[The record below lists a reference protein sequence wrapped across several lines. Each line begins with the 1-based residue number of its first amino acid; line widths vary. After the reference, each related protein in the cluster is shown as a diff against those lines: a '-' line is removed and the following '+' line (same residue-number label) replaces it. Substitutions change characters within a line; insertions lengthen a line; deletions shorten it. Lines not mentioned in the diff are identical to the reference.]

1 MGCGAGA
8 GAAFGGELFG
18 EVHGFASRFPFRPTP
33 CALLLAAACASRR
46 RRLAGTCI
54 LRRTGLGGGVLI
66 ARRRSGRSSRARPL
80 DGRHTPRCGDGA
92 GAVALLPRRALDR
105 SRHGA
110 ADGGWHAIGDGDG
123 RERHL
128 AQRGQAVHRTGQ
140 ARERQARER
149 QVRERQVRRPDPLR
163 SRPGGDRRRARIFFA
178 IPVGTGGR
186 GANRGRVQR
195 GRRSGGGGGAEAP
208 FFPASCGV
216 WTTCGSTSA
225 NSRRTS
231 AAVNC

>member
-66 ARRRSGRSSRARPL
+66 ARRRSGRNNRARPF
-80 DGRHTPRCGDGA
+80 GRRRTPRHADGA
-92 GAVALLPRRALDR
+92 GAVAILARRALDG

-110 ADGGWHAIGDGDG
+110 TDCGRHAIGDGE
-123 RERHL
+123 RAERHL
-128 AQRGQAVHRTGQ
+128 ARSGQTVHRTVQ
-140 ARERQARER
+140 ARDRQVRDRQARDR
-149 QVRERQVRRPDPLR
+149 QARRPDPLR

-195 GRRSGGGGGAEAP
+195 GRRAGGGGGAEAP
-208 FFPASCGV
+208 FFPASCGA

>member
-1 MGCGAGA
+1 MRCGAGA
-8 GAAFGGELFG
+8 GAAFGCELFG
-18 EVHGFASRFPFRPTP
+18 EVRGFAPRFTFRQTP

-46 RRLAGTCI
+46 RRLAVTCI
-54 LRRTGLGGGVLI
+54 LRRTGLGRRVII
-66 ARRRSGRSSRARPL
+66 ARSRRGHSSRARPL
-80 DGRHTPRCGDGA
+80 GGRHTPRYADGA

-110 ADGGWHAIGDGDG
+110 ADCGWHAIGDGDR

-128 AQRGQAVHRTGQ
+128 AQSGQAVHRTGQ
-140 ARERQARER
+140 ARD
-149 QVRERQVRRPDPLR
+149 RQVRRREPFS
-163 SRPGGDRRRARIFFA
+163 SRQGDDRRRARILFA
-178 IPVGTGGR
+178 VPVGTGGR
-186 GANRGRVQR
+186 GADRGRGQR

-208 FFPASCGV
+208 FFTASCGV

-231 AAVNC
+231 TAVNC